1 MTTKVIGIK
10 AFRQNMTKLWKKG
23 RKENVRFIVMHH
35 SVPVMEV
42 KQIEDEEELTDELLL
57 ERFGKELK
65 EALEQVKRGE
75 VYSAEEVLKEL
86 NVRKKKR

>member
-23 RKENVRFIVMHH
+23 RKEKVRFIVMNH

-42 KQIEDEEELTDELLL
+42 NPIDEDELFMKMFAKDIE
-57 ERFGKELK
+57 
-65 EALEQVKRGE
+65 EALKQVDEGK
-75 VYSAEEVLKEL
+75 VYTAEEVRRKLKL
-86 NVRKKKR
+86 

>member
-42 KQIEDEEELTDELLL
+42 NPIDEDELLVQMFAKDIQ
-57 ERFGKELK
+57 EAWKQADEGKTYTAAEVRRRLK
-65 EALEQVKRGE
+65 L
-75 VYSAEEVLKEL
+75 
-86 NVRKKKR
+86 